1 MAMKILLTGG
11 AGFIGH
17 HLAGRL
23 SQAGYEVHVF
33 DIKPLN
39 IVPDC
44 GAGLRMTVGSIL
56 DERLVD
62 RLVREAD
69 MVIHLAGIA
78 EPLLYVTQPK
88 ATMSVNL
95 RGSLNVVDSAARHHI
110 PVIFASTSEVY
121 GLNQSVPWSE
131 TADRVLG
138 KVQDSRWCYS
148 SSKAAVEHYLHAC
161 RQEDGM
167 DFVTVRL
174 FNVYGPGLAGRVI
187 SNFIERALTSEPL
200 EVHGDGSQVRCF
212 IYVSDVVEAIRK
224 IIQAPKLF
232 GQIFNVGNPSPISIL
247 ELARL
252 IVELCESQSP
262 VKFISYEALQAG
274 YVDIPERIP
283 NVERIRQYLGWT
295 PTIDLRTGLELVIR
309 DTRCHYALH
318 TY

>member
-1 MAMKILLTGG
+1 MTMKILMTGG

-17 HLAGRL
+17 HLVKRL

-39 IVPDC
+39 IMPEC
-44 GAGLRMTVGSIL
+44 SASLRMTVGSIL

-62 RLVREAD
+62 SMVREAD

-78 EPLLYVTQPK
+78 EPQRYVTQPK

-95 RGSLNVVDSAARHHI
+95 RGSLTVVDSAVLHQI
-110 PVIFASTSEVY
+110 PIIFASTSEVY
-121 GLNQSVPWSE
+121 GRNPSVPWSE

-161 RQEDGM
+161 RQEDGL

-174 FNVYGPGLAGRVI
+174 FNVYGPGLTGRVI
-187 SNFIERALTSEPL
+187 SNFIERALTGESL

-212 IYVSDVVEAIRK
+212 VYVRDVVDAVEK
-224 IIQAPKLF
+224 ILHSQKFAGETYNI
-232 GQIFNVGNPSPISIL
+232 GNPAPVTIL
-247 ELARL
+247 GLARL
-252 IVELCESQSP
+252 IIELSGSRSP
-262 VKFISYEALQAG
+262 ARLVPYDALQPG
-274 YVDIPERIP
+274 YVDIPKRIP
-283 NVERIRQYLGWT
+283 CIDRIRDEIGWL
-295 PTIDLRTGLELVIR
+295 PTTDLRSGLLTVIR
-309 DTRCHYALH
+309 HAQQGMSASM
-318 TY
+318 